1 MCIKTLNK
9 NNPMIESDKDDFIL
23 DIDEGLELGFEI
35 RVRLSMFIV
44 SNFIYLFLIDSS
56 TCKDGFQEY
65 NYEIK
70 LILLKNLIENVLLD
84 SIVKIWQIKPE
95 LLPTHSQFIIY
106 LYQRRCPPKLYQSE
120 EKLQKIIKENKEN

>member
-1 MCIKTLNK
+1 
-9 NNPMIESDKDDFIL
+9 MIESDKDDFIL